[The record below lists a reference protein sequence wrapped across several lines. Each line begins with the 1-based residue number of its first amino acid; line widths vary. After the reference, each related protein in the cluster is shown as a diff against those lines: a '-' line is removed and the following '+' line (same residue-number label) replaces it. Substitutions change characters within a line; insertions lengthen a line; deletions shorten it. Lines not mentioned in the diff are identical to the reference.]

1 MAAFGTLFILAMFN
15 YVGGV
20 WQDYEF
26 VRDITYWLSIR
37 GRTEEFIYGV
47 ICSEDVL
54 YFLIVIFLFLTW
66 TVYRLINRVQK
77 RSWTTRWGIYL
88 GVFLVSIMLGYMS
101 SRPALMAYHDSTR
114 TKSNSLS
121 KNSQEIV
128 ALLDGKVKIT
138 TYTNLLDKD
147 FWSTLPNHINFDKET
162 FRPYTRFKPDMKILS
177 LIHI

>member
-1 MAAFGTLFILAMFN
+1 
-15 YVGGV
+15 
-20 WQDYEF
+20 
-26 VRDITYWLSIR
+26 
-37 GRTEEFIYGV
+37 
-47 ICSEDVL
+47 
-54 YFLIVIFLFLTW
+54 
-66 TVYRLINRVQK
+66 
-77 RSWTTRWGIYL
+77 
-88 GVFLVSIMLGYMS
+88 MS

-162 FRPYTRFKPDMKILS
+162 FRPYTRFKPDMKIRYVLVTKLLQKS
-177 LIHI
+177 GMRKNVVIDLIYRGFI